1 MITLNTSPLYVNIQ
15 LTTYKEEKIELDK
28 KEAFPNQ
35 IKVPLNYAK
44 YSHHGRYLLNLSTY
58 IG

>member
-44 YSHHGRYLLNLSTY
+44 YSHHGRYLLNLST
-58 IG
+58 